1 MAVENHTEDT
11 QAIERVKMVTRIA
24 LRIMRLLDSYLLH
37 WNGCS
42 NIGNSLPLTLPPYCQ
57 IVDVVRWVQS
67 VWIYINPSTWAY
79 EFYICQ
85 DVYSIV
91 AAQMQFNC
99 LTTKSL
105 PFHFI
110 TKWRCKLMYPD
121 KEENELRARVPCK
134 SFRLPDLVCIP
145 FRFNSGWAIPHF
157 FCKVNGSIKAQQS
170 LHVKI

>member
-1 MAVENHTEDT
+1 MAVENHTEYA

-37 WNGCS
+37 WNWCS

-57 IVDVVRWVQS
+57 IVDVVRWFRS
-67 VWIYINPSTWAY
+67 VWIFINPSTWAY
-79 EFYICQ
+79 EFYICK

-91 AAQMQFNC
+91 AAQMQYNC

-105 PFHFI
+105 PFNSI
-110 TKWRCKLMYPD
+110 TKGRCKSLYPD
-121 KEENELRARVPCK
+121 IEENELRARVLCK

-145 FRFNSGWAIPHF
+145 FRFYSGRAIPHLF
-157 FCKVNGSIKAQQS
+157 LQSKWIK
-170 LHVKI
+170 